1 MVQKLLTHTLT
12 YYRLKG
18 DQVRL
23 HCSVLIFLY
32 DFWATEQKS
41 CDGCQSRQFCWFL
54 SKSQAQEADGQKT
67 GERPGDR
74 NRHIERRIQRETH
87 RLSKRHALS

>member
-23 HCSVLIFLY
+23 HCSVLIFY
-32 DFWATEQKS
+32 TIF
-41 CDGCQSRQFCWFL
+41 GRQSRRAATAAKHVSFAG
-54 SKSQAQEADGQKT
+54 SYRNHRRRKRTDRKQEK
-67 GERPGDR
+67 DR
-74 NRHIERRIQRETH
+74 DIGTDT
-87 RLSKRHALS
+87 